1 MNRKNTKILYTY
13 LDRRSFV
20 SSDLKLLGE
29 HFSIT
34 PYPFTS
40 QPKWKIPLECIK
52 QFLFILFRIR
62 KTDYLVSFFAG
73 YHTIWPTLF
82 ARWFGKTSFI
92 FLGGTECFK
101 YPSFH
106 YGNFTKKL
114 YGRVTCYSA
123 HKASLLIPVS
133 SNLIRSYSD
142 YYDKDSPDQGIYH
155 WCSQLHTPFR
165 VIPLEYNP
173 DVFKSIPTNS
183 RTPNSFITVAFGIQG
198 TAYIRKGIDKFIW
211 LAARFPKCTF
221 TVIGCR
227 KEDFPSTI
235 PDNVNVIG
243 PVPYEDLVLFYN
255 AHQYYIQL
263 SIAEGF
269 PSAICEAM
277 LCQCIPIGSTVGA
290 IPDIVGDCGYLV
302 EKRDDQEIE
311 ATVVKALQADDKEET
326 SRKARE
332 RIITKF
338 GPGSR
343 KEALLQ
349 LFS

>member
-1 MNRKNTKILYTY
+1 
-13 LDRRSFV
+13 
-20 SSDLKLLGE
+20 
-29 HFSIT
+29 
-34 PYPFTS
+34 
-40 QPKWKIPLECIK
+40 
-52 QFLFILFRIR
+52 
-62 KTDYLVSFFAG
+62 
-73 YHTIWPTLF
+73 
-82 ARWFGKTSFI
+82 
-92 FLGGTECFK
+92 
-101 YPSFH
+101 
-106 YGNFTKKL
+106 
-114 YGRVTCYSA
+114 
-123 HKASLLIPVS
+123 
-133 SNLIRSYSD
+133 
-142 YYDKDSPDQGIYH
+142 
-155 WCSQLHTPFR
+155 
-165 VIPLEYNP
+165 
-173 DVFKSIPTNS
+173 
-183 RTPNSFITVAFGIQG
+183 
-198 TAYIRKGIDKFIW
+198 
-211 LAARFPKCTF
+211 
-221 TVIGCR
+221 
-227 KEDFPSTI
+227 
-235 PDNVNVIG
+235 
-243 PVPYEDLVLFYN
+243 VPYEDLVLFYN